1 MLNKE
6 FDDISLLDLQELV
19 NVGIPEG
26 RHLEFKRDH
35 YGRNDDAKREFAADV
50 SAFANAQGGLLLI
63 GIDQKNGVASE
74 IVGVEAR
81 NPDILIGAID
91 ESLRA
96 SIEPLIH
103 GLRVRWIE
111 FRENLGVVAIKVPRS
126 WNSPHRVTVARDNR
140 FYVRDENGKH
150 PMAVDELRR
159 AFLFGTE
166 VEERIRQFR
175 HNRIELLLKNEGPLG
190 MDMTKPK
197 LIVHIV
203 PLASYTEGTQLNLNS
218 GQQGIPPIEA
228 HGYNPLYSI
237 DGLVTYSGPEEKTD
251 HVRAFSTLFRNGVIE
266 AVASFHIHE
275 QDGKRLIY
283 PTNIENG
290 VLDAIYWS
298 LQKFKE
304 VKILPPYYLMI
315 SVVGIKGVT
324 AILDNWGRRIAYP
337 YRTDKLFLPDMRIS
351 NDDLTQKS
359 ETFLRPLFDLLW
371 NGFGYASS
379 PNYTAAGEYVQRR

>member
-1 MLNKE
+1 MLNKQ
-6 FDDISLLDLQELV
+6 FDDISILDLQELV
-19 NVGIPEG
+19 TVGIPEG

-35 YGRNDDAKREFAADV
+35 YGRNDEAKREFAADV
-50 SAFANAQGGLLLI
+50 SAFANAHGGLLLI
-63 GIDQKNGVASE
+63 GIEEKNGVASE

-111 FRENLGVVAIKVPRS
+111 FRENLGIVAIKVPRS

-159 AFLFGTE
+159 AFLFATE

-175 HNRIELLLKNEGPLG
+175 HDRIDLLLKNEGPLG

-197 LIVHIV
+197 LIIHVV
-203 PLASYTEGTQLNLNS
+203 PLVSFSEGIRINS
-218 GQQGIPPIEA
+218 DLREKGIPPIGGG
-228 HGYNPLYSI
+228 GYNFLYSI
-237 DGLVTYSGPEEKTD
+237 DGFVTYSGPEEKTD
-251 HVRAFSTLFRNGVIE
+251 HVRAFSTLFRNGSIE
-266 AVASFHIHE
+266 AVASLHIHE
-275 QDGKRLIY
+275 KDSKRIVYL
-283 PTNIENG
+283 TNIENG
-290 VLDAIYWS
+290 VLDAIHWS
-298 LQKFKE
+298 LEKFR
-304 VKILPPYYLMI
+304 KIEISPPYYLMI
-315 SVVGIKGVT
+315 SVVGIKGAT
-324 AILDNWGRRIAYP
+324 AIFDSWGSGIAYP
-337 YRTDKLFLPDMRIS
+337 YRTDKLFLPDMAIS
-351 NDDLTQKS
+351 SDDLNQKS
-359 ETFLRPLFDLLW
+359 ETFLQPLFNLLW
-371 NGFGYASS
+371 NGFGHAGS